1 VNADLLIHSIVQQT
15 MVFAAQLATA
25 GGARAPLASLANRIF
40 LDLANELRQQGLTHS
55 VIADMFGITL
65 RTYHRR
71 VRELEQSHTV
81 EGSTVWEA
89 VLGFLRENEPVS
101 AARVHQR
108 FALDD
113 PDVVAGVLSDLVTSG
128 LAYGSGR
135 GKSAVYR
142 VADQADF
149 GRDDETARN
158 TAKDYL
164 VWQAVYRRGPLLD
177 VEVVQATGLSADDC
191 LKSLARLLS
200 DGRVQSQTRQE
211 RAVYS
216 SERLDVP
223 VGQGHGCEAA
233 VFDHFQAAISAITNK
248 LRSGQS
254 RSERRDVTGGA
265 TYTLDLWRGHPLEAR
280 VLGTLAQVRA
290 QLEALRT
297 EVDAENAQVAHERSL
312 RVIFYMGQDIR
323 EDETLD
329 PST

>member
-1 VNADLLIHSIVQQT
+1 
-15 MVFAAQLATA
+15 MVFTAQLATA
-25 GGARAPLASLANRIF
+25 GGVRTPLASLANRVF
-40 LDLANELRQQGLTHS
+40 LELANELRHQGLKHS

-89 VLGFLRENEPVS
+89 VLGFLRESEPVS

-113 PDVVAGVLSDLVTSG
+113 QDVVAGVLSDLVSSG

-135 GKSAVYR
+135 GKSTVYR

-149 GRDDETARN
+149 GRDDENDRS

-164 VWQAVYRRGPLLD
+164 VWQAVYRRGPLTD
-177 VEVVQATGLSADDC
+177 AEVAQATDLGTDDC
-191 LKSLARLLS
+191 LQSVARLAS
-200 DGRVQSQTRQE
+200 DGRIQKQTRDA
-211 RAVYS
+211 RVVYS

-223 VGQGHGCEAA
+223 VGQEHGWEAA
-233 VFDHFQAAISAITNK
+233 VFDHFQAVVSAIANK

-265 TYTLDLWRGHPLEAR
+265 TYSLDIWRGHPLEAR
-280 VLGTLAQVRA
+280 VLGTLAQVRS
-290 QLEALRT
+290 QLEALRV
-297 EVDAENAQVAHERSL
+297 EVDQENANASQQPTV

-323 EDETLD
+323 EDEQ
-329 PST
+329 PNPAV

>member
-1 VNADLLIHSIVQQT
+1 
-15 MVFAAQLATA
+15 
-25 GGARAPLASLANRIF
+25 
-40 LDLANELRQQGLTHS
+40 
-55 VIADMFGITL
+55 
-65 RTYHRR
+65 

-108 FALDD
+108 FGLDD
-113 PDVVAGVLSDLVTSG
+113 PDVVAGVLADLVSSG

-135 GKSAVYR
+135 GKNAVYR

-177 VEVVQATGLSADDC
+177 IEVVQATGLSADDC
-191 LKSLARLLS
+191 VQSLARLLS
-200 DGRVQSQTRQE
+200 DGRVRSQTRQE
-211 RAVYS
+211 HVVYS

-223 VGQGHGCEAA
+223 VGQGHGWEAA
-233 VFDHFQAAISAITNK
+233 VFDHFQAVVSAITNK

-254 RSERRDVTGGA
+254 RSERRDVIGGA
-265 TYTLDLWRGHPLEAR
+265 TYTLDIWRGHPLEAR

-290 QLEALRT
+290 QLEALRA
-297 EVDAENAQVAHERSL
+297 EVDAENAHGARDPNLS
-312 RVIFYMGQDIR
+312 VIFYMGQDIR
-323 EDETLD
+323 EDEKLD